1 MEQAFVV
8 IQPDDTA
15 IPAILAEPRDDA
27 DFVVGLVKGNLIY
40 FEAGSDE
47 NRDAPEGWKHVE
59 FRPTPSA
66 KGDPGWLEDKYI
78 GPAHQFEVPAIAE
91 EELVQA
97 CGRAELK
104 ASAGTSDGAP
114 AILAD
119 YLIGLAWIESEL
131 TKFGSRL
138 SGTSAVGP
146 FQITQEEWAE
156 FLNANPRSG
165 YGAFQRFQALAQVT
179 CAQFLTQRDWEALE
193 AEAVTAG
200 IAEPEQSFIPSFL
213 LLFQARLV
221 GARAAFAIDRM
232 HAEGNPQTPV
242 AEALAPFY
250 PEPGDR
256 DALISRRRRFLLQG
270 LAGHATTVDEF
281 VEKTAA
287 VLNEA
292 FQVGFSKLKQHF
304 PEFAIPPVSA
314 LAGGTPWLAFAQT
327 EQAFWARADV
337 GETTPA
343 GKARVKDYFSATP
356 YRPSTVEPWCGAF
369 VAWCLTQAGAPIVE
383 QAATAKSWKTWGSV
397 ELRKGGLTD
406 PKIRAALEGA
416 VVVLH
421 PGKDTGT
428 TGHACFALS
437 RMENSRKL
445 TCIGGN
451 QGDTVRTEA
460 FDLSRVASIRALT
473 QVDMP
478 TGDEQLI
485 LARTIYG
492 EARSEREMG
501 RQAVAEVILNR
512 KASPR
517 YPDSIIAVCLQPFQF
532 SCWNASDPNRAKII
546 HLQPGADD
554 DFDECLVVA
563 GEALAGT
570 INHLTDAVLHYHS
583 TSIGS
588 PGWVRN
594 SPHAFMERKI
604 GRHLFYRGIA

>member
-8 IQPDDTA
+8 IQPDNTA
-15 IPAILAEPRDDA
+15 TPTILAESRVGA

-40 FEAGSDE
+40 FEVDSVK

-131 TKFGSRL
+131 TKFGNRL

-156 FLNANPRSG
+156 FLSANPRSG

-193 AEAVTAG
+193 AEAVNAG
-200 IAEPEQSFIPSFL
+200 IVEPEQSFIPSFL

-221 GARAAFAIDRM
+221 GAKAAFAIDRI
-232 HAEGNPQTPV
+232 HAAGEAQTPI
-242 AEALAPFY
+242 AEALKPFY
-250 PEPGDR
+250 PQAAEL
-256 DALISRRRRFLLQG
+256 DALISQRRRFLRPGQ
-270 LAGHATTVDEF
+270 AGGDTTVDEF
-281 VEKTAA
+281 VEKTSN
-287 VLNEA
+287 VLSEA
-292 FQVGFSKLKQHF
+292 FKIAFSKLKQHF
-304 PEFAIPPVSA
+304 PEFAIPPAS
-314 LAGGTPWLAFAQT
+314 GGTPWLDIAKG
-327 EQAFWARADV
+327 EESFWAQASV
-337 GETTPA
+337 SETTQA
-343 GKARVKDYFSATP
+343 GKDRIHLYFGATEYHP
-356 YRPSTVEPWCGAF
+356 PTVEPWCGAF
-369 VAWCLTQAGAPIVE
+369 VAWCLSQAGAPLVE
-383 QAATAKSWKTWGSV
+383 QAATAKSWKTWGTV

-406 PKIRAALEGA
+406 PKVQAALEGA

-421 PGKDTGT
+421 PGNGTGT
-428 TGHACFALS
+428 TGHACFALR
-437 RMENSRKL
+437 RMPNSQKL
-445 TCIGGN
+445 TCLGGN
-451 QGDTVRTEA
+451 QTDTVRSDP

-532 SCWNASDPNRAKII
+532 SCWNANDPNRAKII
-546 HLQPGADD
+546 HLQPGANA
-554 DFDECLVVA
+554 DFDECLSVA

-588 PGWVRN
+588 PSWVRK

-604 GRHLFYRGIA
+604 GRHLFYRGID

>member
-1 MEQAFVV
+1 MEQVYVV
-8 IQPDDTA
+8 VASGQKRRARLYQEPSTDSALVNVLSIDDTIYLDLSSDQNVSA
-15 IPAILAEPRDDA
+15 P
-27 DFVVGLVKGNLIY
+27 KGW
-40 FEAGSDE
+40 
-47 NRDAPEGWKHVE
+47 RHVTY
-59 FRPTPSA
+59 RPTPGAVGNS
-66 KGDPGWLEDKYI
+66 GWIEIGHVGPLKTLDVPPVDEDVFVKHCARTEI
-78 GPAHQFEVPAIAE
+78 QAH
-91 EELVQA
+91 
-97 CGRAELK
+97 
-104 ASAGTSDGAP
+104 ASETDGAP

-119 YLIGLAWIESEL
+119 YLIALAWIESEL
-131 TKFGSRL
+131 TKFGNRL
-138 SGTSAVGP
+138 PGTSAIGP
-146 FQITQEEWAE
+146 FQITEEEWAD
-156 FLNANPRSG
+156 FVAANPAAG
-165 YGAFQRFQALAQVT
+165 YGPFQRFNPLSQVT
-179 CAQFLTQRDWEALE
+179 AAQFLTQRDWEALE
-193 AEAVTAG
+193 AEAVAAD

-213 LLFQARLV
+213 LLLQARLV
-221 GARAAFAIDRM
+221 GAKAAFAIDRM
-232 HAEGNPQTPV
+232 HVEGNAQTPV
-242 AEALAPFY
+242 ADALAPFY
-250 PEPGDR
+250 PAPGDR
-256 DALISRRRRFLLQG
+256 EALISRRRRFLQQG

-314 LAGGTPWLAFAQT
+314 VAGGMPWVAIAQT
-327 EQAFWARADV
+327 EETFWARADV
-337 GETTPA
+337 SETTPA
-343 GKARVKDYFSATP
+343 GKTRVKDYFNATS
-356 YRPSTVEPWCGAF
+356 YRPPTVEPWCGAF
-369 VAWCLTQAGAPIVE
+369 VAWCLSQAGASVVE

-406 PKIRAALEGA
+406 PKVQAALEGA

-428 TGHACFALS
+428 TGHVCFALS
-437 RMENSRKL
+437 RMESSRKL

-473 QVDMP
+473 PVDMP

-492 EARSEREMG
+492 EARSESEMG
-501 RQAVAEVILNR
+501 REAVAEVILNR

-517 YPDSIIAVCLQPFQF
+517 YPDSIIAVCLQHRQF
-532 SCWNASDPNRAKII
+532 SCWNARDPNRAKII
-546 HLQPGADD
+546 HLQPGADR

-563 GEALAGT
+563 GEALAGK

-588 PGWVRN
+588 PDWVRK
-594 SPHAFMERKI
+594 SPRAFMERKI